1 MCCAGHSKPTL
12 LLSRFKRKRSP
23 VTRRSPERESRA
35 MRRSPERE
43 SRAMRR
49 SREKES
55 RVTRRSPEKESRAM
69 RRSREKESRVT
80 RRSPE
85 KESRAMRKSLEKES
99 RAMRRSRVECLPAI
113 LIILKQGKHLEERT
127 SPGTAPM
134 RRDRGASAPPG
145 SQRPGMP
152 PLWGYMPRWL
162 W

>member
-1 MCCAGHSKPTL
+1 MAWWADLCCAGHSKPTL

-85 KESRAMRKSLEKES
+85 KESRAMR
-99 RAMRRSRVECLPAI
+99 RSRVECLPAI